1 MKNGLIAMLRKVFGL
16 FVDDGSMALG
26 ILVWIFALHVV
37 IPIVPMDEPVAAPV
51 LFLGC
56 VGILIENVLRASW
69 QPPAPAEAY
78 KQSTAGKRSALAISD
93 SPLTQ
98 SVEVRT
104 VNPRLRNEAVI
115 NEPRSADP
123 KLARQLVLDEL
134 FDLSL
139 YQSLR
144 NVASGELQAILDQLI
159 PIEQRHFAFWQ
170 DFFDLHV
177 ETLDLGRRFKLVL
190 LVAICRL
197 FGAPAIHLA
206 LEAIEVYGVRKY
218 LRVWSAYGNGA
229 LGAAVRDILEDEFKH
244 EDEVVTGTAQRQI
257 NPEGVRDIFLGL
269 NDGLVEIVGAVSGFF
284 AAFGNSLAVLVAGL
298 TVSVAGALSMAAG
311 AWIAVSSE
319 SEVRTTEVA
328 RRRFLGENVPAIG
341 TAEKPLVSATIV
353 GASYLAGALV
363 PLVPVLGGATTVL
376 PSLLTAGSLI
386 VIVSIIV
393 AFLSGMSIKRR
404 VVTNLLITAAAVG
417 ITFAIGVVTKLVW
430 GVSV

>member
-1 MKNGLIAMLRKVFGL
+1 MIKGLITMLRKVLGL
-16 FVDDGSMALG
+16 FVDDGSLALS
-26 ILVWIFALHVV
+26 ILVWIVALHVV
-37 IPIVPMDEPVAAPV
+37 MPIVPIEQGGAAPV

-56 VGILIENVLRASW
+56 VGILIENVLRASR
-69 QPPAPAEAY
+69 QPLASAEADEHG
-78 KQSTAGKRSALAISD
+78 SAGKRSALAFSD
-93 SPLTQ
+93 SLLSQ
-98 SVEVRT
+98 SVEVQT
-104 VNPRLRNEAVI
+104 VSPRLRDEAVM
-115 NEPRSADP
+115 NEPRTADP

-144 NVASGELQAILDQLI
+144 NVAGGELQAILDQLI
-159 PIEQRHFAFWQ
+159 PIEQRHFEFWQ

-177 ETLDLGRRFKLVL
+177 EALDLGRRLKLVL

-197 FGAPAIHLA
+197 FGEPAIHLV

-218 LRVWSAYGNGA
+218 LRVWSAYGNGP

-244 EDEVVTGTAQRQI
+244 EDEVVTGDAERKL
-257 NPEGVRDIFLGL
+257 NPARVRDIFLGL
-269 NDGLVEIVGAVSGFF
+269 NDGLVEILGAVSGFF

-298 TVSVAGALSMAAG
+298 TVAVAGALSMAAG

-319 SEVRTTEVA
+319 SEVRTTEIA
-328 RRRFLGENVPAIG
+328 RRRFLGESVSTTG
-341 TAEKPLVSATIV
+341 TAERPLASAIIV

-363 PLVPVLGGATTVL
+363 PVLPVLGGATTVL

-386 VIVSIIV
+386 ILVSIMV
-393 AFLSGMSIKRR
+393 AFLSGMNVRRR
-404 VVTNLLITAAAVG
+404 VMTNLLIIAAAVG